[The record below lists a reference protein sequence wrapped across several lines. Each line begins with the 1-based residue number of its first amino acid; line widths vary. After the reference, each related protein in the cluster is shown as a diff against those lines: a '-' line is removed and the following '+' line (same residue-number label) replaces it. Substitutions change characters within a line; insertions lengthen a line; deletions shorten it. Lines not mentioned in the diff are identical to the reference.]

1 MKILIVGGTGHVGT
15 FLTPMLVNAGHDVYI
30 GTRGVHA
37 VEGEAYKGAKFI
49 QLDAKNMESIRAL
62 KAYEFDTIIDFPGT
76 ASNFWDELKDSISHL
91 IACGSL
97 WMYGYPHTVPTPE
110 LLYPEEPAVSA
121 GYRARFKRIQDMIEE
136 SGKCKAVFTAIM
148 PPNICGPGKIPLDQ
162 LCDRSAEN
170 HKAMMR
176 GEEVILPDGPE
187 ALIGPCDAEDIA
199 ALFFLAAENR
209 EAAAGQLFNVGCE
222 YSILFSDLIKVFAD
236 IHGVEI
242 PIKRV
247 SWEEYHT
254 KVNPE
259 LGAWWHYY
267 AHMLP
272 DISKAKRLL
281 GFKPKYTPEMTVRR
295 AVEWM
300 KAEGII

>member
-1 MKILIVGGTGHVGT
+1 MKVLIVGGTGHVGT
-15 FLTPMLVNAGHDVYI
+15 FLTPMLTAAGHEVYI

-37 VEGEAYKGAKFI
+37 TEGEAYKGASFI
-49 QLDAKNMESIRAL
+49 QLNAKDPDNIRAL
-62 KAYEFDTIIDFPGT
+62 RAYNFDTVVDFPGT
-76 ASNFWDELKDSISHL
+76 AYNLWTELKDSISHL
-91 IACGSL
+91 VACGSL
-97 WMYGYPHTVPTPE
+97 WMYGYPHIVPTPE
-110 LLYPEEPAVSA
+110 LLHPTEPAISE
-121 GYRARFKRIQDMIEE
+121 GYRMRFKLIQEMIEE
-136 SGKCKAVFTAIM
+136 SGSCKAVFTAIM
-148 PPNICGPGKIPLDQ
+148 PPNICGPGKIPLDH

-199 ALFFLAAENR
+199 SLFFLAVENR
-209 EAAAGQLFNVGCE
+209 EAAAGQLFNVGSE
-222 YSILFSDLIKVFAD
+222 YSIPFTDFIKVYAD

-247 SWEEYHT
+247 TWEEYHT
-254 KVNPE
+254 KINPNM
-259 LGAWWHYY
+259 GDWWHYY

-272 DISKAKRLL
+272 DISKAKNLL
-281 GFKPKYTPEMTVRR
+281 GYKPKYTPEMTVRR